1 MCTSVFL
8 SFDVRIND
16 DIFLTIINNID
27 IIIILLYVLKR
38 TEKKKKVA
46 QNKVCLCMIL
56 RGNAYT

>member
-27 IIIILLYVLKR
+27 IIIILLY
-38 TEKKKKVA
+38 T
-46 QNKVCLCMIL
+46 
-56 RGNAYT
+56 